1 MELKTEQVLKVGEY
15 EFPLD
20 RLYYRGR
27 NAHIWVKREGDTL
40 LLGIDAF
47 LAESAGYLNYLSVTA
62 EKLERGEAFAN
73 IESAKFVSKLY
84 SPVAGRVVEVN
95 REVMENPRLVNQ
107 SPYEAWIVRVKPSSE
122 AELSHE
128 ELLSESEELRE
139 WIEQEIA
146 RLEEE

>member
-1 MELKTEQVLKVGEY
+1 MELKAEQVLKVGEY

-62 EKLERGEAFAN
+62 ERLERGEAFAN

-128 ELLSESEELRE
+128 ELLSESEEIKA

>member
-62 EKLERGEAFAN
+62 ERLERGEAFAN